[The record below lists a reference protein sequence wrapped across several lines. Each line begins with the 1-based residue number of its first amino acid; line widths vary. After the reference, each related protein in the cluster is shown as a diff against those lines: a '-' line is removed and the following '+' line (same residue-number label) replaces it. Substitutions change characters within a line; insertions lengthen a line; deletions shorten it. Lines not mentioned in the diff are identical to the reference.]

1 MTRVSGSGEHLLA
14 AGTVVADGTVGPGWV
29 ELAGERIS
37 AVGSGAPP
45 RTPDTDFGDAVLVPG
60 FVDVHVHGGAGA
72 AFPDGDVDAALQAVR
87 FHRAHGS
94 TTMLASLVAAA
105 PDELLK
111 AVDAL
116 AELVTDGEL
125 AGVHLEGPWLA
136 TARCGA
142 HDPLQ
147 LRDPD
152 PAELDRLLRAGAG
165 AVRMV
170 TLAPELAGG
179 LDAVRR
185 ITGAG
190 AIAALGHT
198 DATYALTKD
207 AIAAGARMGTHLF
220 NAMAPVH
227 HREPGPAVALL
238 EDPRVTVELVTD
250 GLHVHPALWEHV
262 LRAAGAGRVA
272 AVTDAMAAAGMP
284 DGEYHLGALRVAV
297 RDRVARLPGTG
308 TIAGSTATTD
318 ELFANIVRHAA
329 TSREE
334 ALLRAVAMT
343 STTPAK
349 AMGLADVGAIEVG
362 RRADLVVLTAD
373 LKVQEVYRRGDKI
386 PRHPPASRA
395 ESARESRD

>member
-1 MTRVSGSGEHLLA
+1 
-14 AGTVVADGTVGPGWV
+14 
-29 ELAGERIS
+29 
-37 AVGSGAPP
+37 
-45 RTPDTDFGDAVLVPG
+45 VLVPG

-72 AFPDGDVDAALQAVR
+72 AFPDGHVDTALRAVR
-87 FHRAHGS
+87 FHRSHGS
-94 TTMLASLVAAA
+94 TTLLASLVAAA

-111 AVDAL
+111 TVDAL
-116 AELVTDGEL
+116 AELVTEGEL

-136 TARCGA
+136 AARCGA
-142 HDPLQ
+142 HDPAQ

-152 PAELDRLLRAGAG
+152 PAELERLLRAGDG

-170 TLAPELAGG
+170 TVAPELAGG
-179 LDAVRR
+179 IEAVRR

-190 AIAALGHT
+190 AVAALGHT
-198 DATYALTKD
+198 DASYELTKD
-207 AIAAGARMGTHLF
+207 AIDAGARMGTHLF

-262 LRAAGAGRVA
+262 LRAAGNDRVA

-284 DGEYHLGALRVAV
+284 DGEYHLGALRVTV

-318 ELFANIVRHAA
+318 ALFANIVRHAA
-329 TSREE
+329 LPREE
-334 ALLRAVAMT
+334 ALVRAVAMT
-343 STTPAK
+343 STSPAR
-349 AMGLADVGAIEVG
+349 ALGLTDVGALTPG
-362 RRADLVVLTAD
+362 RRADLVVLGPD
-373 LKVQEVYRRGDKI
+373 LTIRDVYRAGV
-386 PRHPPASRA
+386 RA
-395 ESARESRD
+395 TSG

>member
-1 MTRVSGSGEHLLA
+1 VTANGVLLA
-14 AGTVVADGTVGPGWV
+14 ADTVVTGAGVWPGWV
-29 ELAGERIS
+29 ELAGDRIR
-37 AVGSGAPP
+37 AVGAGAAP
-45 RTPDTDFGDAVLVPG
+45 RAPDVDLGDAVLVPG
-60 FVDVHVHGGAGA
+60 FVDMHVHGGAGA
-72 AFPDGDVDAALQAVR
+72 AFTGADPEEAMRAVR

-105 PDELLK
+105 PDDLAR

-116 AELVTDGEL
+116 GGLVADGEL

-136 TARCGA
+136 AARCGA

-152 PAELDRLLRAGAG
+152 PAELDRLLRAGGG

-185 ITGAG
+185 ITGSG
-190 AIAALGHT
+190 AVAALGHT
-198 DATYALTKD
+198 DASHALTRA
-207 AIAAGARMGTHLF
+207 AIAAGARVGTHLF

-262 LRAAGAGRVA
+262 LRSTGGADTPRVA

-284 DGEYHLGALRVAV
+284 DGEYRLGTLRVV
-297 RDRVARLPGTG
+297 VTDRVARLADTG

-318 ELFANIVRHAA
+318 ELFANVVRHAA
-329 TSREE
+329 LPRDE
-334 ALLRAVAMT
+334 ALARAVAMT
-343 STTPAK
+343 ATTPAQ
-349 AMGLADVGAIEVG
+349 ALGLTDVGTIAPG
-362 RRADLVVLTAD
+362 LRADLVVLDPD
-373 LKVQEVYRRGDKI
+373 LRVRTVYRAGTVEHDVVVADG
-386 PRHPPASRA
+386 PR
-395 ESARESRD
+395 